1 MLNKVIIIGNLTEDP
16 ELETTESGTARST
29 FTVATTRRYSSNGEQ
44 QEETT
49 FVPVTTWR
57 KQAKN
62 CATYL
67 EKGRQVAVV
76 GRLRISNYED
86 SEGVSRKWVNIEAE
100 DVNFLGSPGGD
111 SGNQKSS
118 QSQEQTQTDEDEE
131 IPF

>member
-1 MLNKVIIIGNLTEDP
+1 MLNKVMIIGNLTDDP
-16 ELETTESGTARST
+16 ELKSTKNGVARAT
-29 FTVATTRRYSSNGEQ
+29 FTVASTRKYRSDGEQ

-57 KQAKN
+57 GQAKS

-86 SEGVSRKWVNIEAE
+86 DEGITRKWVNIEAE
-100 DVNFLGSPGGD
+100 DVHFLGSPGSD
-111 SGNQKSS
+111 SGDQKQSS
-118 QSQEQTQTDEDEE
+118 PSQTGDDEE
-131 IPF
+131 DIPF